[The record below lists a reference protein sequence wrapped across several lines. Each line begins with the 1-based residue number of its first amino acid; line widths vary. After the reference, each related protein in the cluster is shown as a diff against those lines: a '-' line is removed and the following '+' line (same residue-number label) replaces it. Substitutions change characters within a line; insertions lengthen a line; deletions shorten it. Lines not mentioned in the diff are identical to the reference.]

1 MTTTKPWLLLMT
13 LPLLFYVGRGTTTSC
28 SPREIECATGEQC
41 ISTRLVCKGG
51 TDCPDSSDENPEICE
66 FWKYDCQGGK
76 ILCNGTCYSPH
87 KFCRNLDCAATKD
100 PRLCKM
106 MKMQKLLLGK
116 LEDVVEAPKDPKPQL
131 KLADC
136 PSLYTK
142 LGDQCVSFL
151 PTAKVPWPEA
161 RQFCKSIY
169 SDLWTFSDPTSF
181 LAMYQFI
188 RNNNVTFDLWIGG
201 YYDQQQSAWAFI
213 QPGDSNH
220 DAPIRDDLPNNAMP
234 LGFPY
239 WAPRFSSTCEEPPP
253 LKFSSL
259 NDQVNPIPSSSCYR
273 YVQAPIRQSTGWCAI
288 VNHNLS
294 FYLSD
299 EECQNKHTPL
309 CLLVS
314 DPRLQ

>member
-1 MTTTKPWLLLMT
+1 MTGEKNEDEEEEGAWVERRKIGRVQGEYIFIPVEVWLDSEMTTTKPWLLLMT

-66 FWKYDCQGGK
+66 
-76 ILCNGTCYSPH
+76 
-87 KFCRNLDCAATKD
+87 
-100 PRLCKM
+100 
-106 MKMQKLLLGK
+106 KLLLGK

-239 WAPRFSSTCEEPPP
+239 WAPR
-253 LKFSSL
+253 
-259 NDQVNPIPSSSCYR
+259 
-273 YVQAPIRQSTGWCAI
+273 CAI